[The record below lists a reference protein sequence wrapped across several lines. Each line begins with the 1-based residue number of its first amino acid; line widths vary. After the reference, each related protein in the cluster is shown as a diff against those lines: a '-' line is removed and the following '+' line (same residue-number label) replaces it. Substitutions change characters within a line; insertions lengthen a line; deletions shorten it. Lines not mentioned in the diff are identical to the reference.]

1 MRKILILPDKA
12 LKERMNDEQSDEK
25 CVYANICDDLF
36 DIALCPGTRPQ
47 SPDKCEK
54 AKYITSV

>member
-1 MRKILILPDKA
+1 MPDKA
-12 LKERMNDEQSDEK
+12 LKGRMNDEQNDEK
-25 CVYANICDDLF
+25 CVDANISDDLF

-47 SPDKCEK
+47 SPGTCNCEK

>member
-1 MRKILILPDKA
+1 MPDKA
-12 LKERMNDEQSDEK
+12 LKGRMNDEQSDEK

-47 SPDKCEK
+47 SPDNCEK